1 VCRIVVVPSGTER
14 FLLFTPVVESS
25 GKGLTDVIVKF
36 LQKEKFKLKKYTG
49 QSCEYATNVT
59 GKNIS
64 VQDYFTPKFIGF

>member
-36 LQKEKFKLKKYTG
+36 LQEIFKLKKYTG
-49 QSCEYATNVT
+49 QSYDNATNVT
-59 GKNIS
+59 GKNS
-64 VQDYFTPKFIGF
+64 TVQDYFTPKFIGL